1 MLKFY
6 CSIHTVT
13 KQGHTAGRKNMLW
26 YCTAARQGEVCK
38 KKNKKKIL
46 HYQVEQTMSPK
57 KSHQTSQIQKQRK
70 QNSDEA

>member
-38 KKNKKKIL
+38 KKKKKTTLSSRADNEPQKIPSNI
-46 HYQVEQTMSPK
+46 TDTKTK
-57 KSHQTSQIQKQRK
+57 KTKL
-70 QNSDEA
+70 